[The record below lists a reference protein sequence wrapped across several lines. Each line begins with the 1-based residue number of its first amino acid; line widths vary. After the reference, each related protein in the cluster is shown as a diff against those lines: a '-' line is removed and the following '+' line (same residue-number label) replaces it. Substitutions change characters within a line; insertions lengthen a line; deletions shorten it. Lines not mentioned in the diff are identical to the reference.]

1 MEREKDDNR
10 NSLRGKLA
18 QNQGHPIQEQQT
30 DSFPIQFISYK
41 TNKTGD
47 TWKSKSGIISTINF
61 IWIGW

>member
-18 QNQGHPIQEQQT
+18 QNQAHPIQEQQT
-30 DSFPIQFISYK
+30 DCFPIQFISYK

-47 TWKSKSGIISTINF
+47 T
-61 IWIGW
+61 

>member
-18 QNQGHPIQEQQT
+18 QNQGHPIQEQQR
-30 DSFPIQFISYK
+30 DCFPIQFISYK

-47 TWKSKSGIISTINF
+47 T
-61 IWIGW
+61 